1 MSSPNTTDAS
11 TQGRSR
17 AGRRARPAP
26 DFLLRDQFGQDV
38 RLSSFVGKKTVALV
52 FYPWAFSNVCTS
64 EMDGIR
70 DRLDEF
76 LTFDTEVLAISTDPT
91 YSLRVFADTDG
102 LNFPLLSDFWPHGAV
117 APRRTACSTPS
128 WASPAARR
136 SWSTAKG
143 SCGGRST
150 TRCPIGATWG
160 TTWPIS
166 TIWTRPAGPFSIR
179 CPRPSGV
186 PACRWVLFSSLSRW

>member
-11 TQGRSR
+11 TQGLVPGPAIGS
-17 AGRRARPAP
+17 PAP

-64 EMDGIR
+64 EMNGIR

-117 APRRTACSTPS
+117 ATSYGVFDAELGV
-128 WASPAARR
+128 ARR
-136 SWSTAKG
+136 SSFVVDREGIVRWSVHHAL
-143 SCGGRST
+143 
-150 TRCPIGATWG
+150 PD
-160 TTWPIS
+160 
-166 TIWTRPAGPFSIR
+166 
-179 CPRPSGV
+179 PRDLGDHL
-186 PACRWVLFSSLSRW
+186 AHLHQLA